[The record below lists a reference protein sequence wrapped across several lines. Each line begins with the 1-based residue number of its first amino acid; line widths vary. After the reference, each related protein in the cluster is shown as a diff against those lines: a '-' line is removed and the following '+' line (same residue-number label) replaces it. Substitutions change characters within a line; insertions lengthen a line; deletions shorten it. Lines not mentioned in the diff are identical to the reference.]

1 MSTVLS
7 RSNSDA
13 GRQVDDQLWRI
24 NRRLHG
30 SFAIGTVS
38 QVRGELA
45 DVFLECMDADW
56 DGHNALPVTY
66 ETYQLAE
73 RFLLNLPLGIR
84 RPSIGAEPD
93 GHLTLEWYGG
103 VRRSVSVSIEP
114 SGFVHYAALVGPERE
129 YGAKVF
135 GDSVPQVI
143 LDLIKRVS

>member
-13 GRQVDDQLWRI
+13 GRQVDDQVEKI
-24 NRRLHG
+24 NRRLQC

-45 DVFLECMDADW
+45 DVFMECMEADW
-56 DGHNALPVTY
+56 DGHNAMPVTFDA
-66 ETYQLAE
+66 YQLAE
-73 RFLLNLPLGIR
+73 RFLLSLPLGIH

-103 VRRSVSVSIEP
+103 VRRTLSVSIDP

-129 YGAKVF
+129 YGTKVF
-135 GDSVPQVI
+135 ADSVPQVI
-143 LDLIKRVS
+143 LDLIERVA